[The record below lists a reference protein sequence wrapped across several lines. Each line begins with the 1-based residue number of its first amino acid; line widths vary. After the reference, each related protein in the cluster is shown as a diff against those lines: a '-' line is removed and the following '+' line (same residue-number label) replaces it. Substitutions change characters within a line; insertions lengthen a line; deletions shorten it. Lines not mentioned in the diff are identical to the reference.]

1 MRDKI
6 PRTLKGWDEYLFN
19 FTKKRVGLYEFSCV
33 VAYEILRFDLRYL
46 DVSPGR
52 LPKIR
57 TEGYS
62 KERKQIRKMI
72 KKSEGLKK
80 QIAKYI
86 AKYLQYDGLIP
97 VGRISEKEI
106 NLIKNTF
113 PEAFQKIEQFESDY
127 RKKLTRS
134 LPWIKKGNI
143 TATKH
148 RIAFIFAQ
156 VIKKENGQPNWAII
170 ESLLKWFWKRFEK
183 TVYRDELSGGAGLV
197 FITEKTLSNA
207 YSKAMKNPEKK
218 LSIEQS
224 ARDYYSFLR
233 SGFGQRI
240 AFRKNYIQFG
250 PFVPVGMDI
259 WSRHPLVFFPD
270 GKNLKEKT
278 GRKRYF
284 QEGRS
289 WNRRMSNLMNGWVSI
304 QRAARKCEKE

>member
-6 PRTLKGWDEYLFN
+6 PRTLKGWDEYVFN
-19 FTKKRVGLYEFSCV
+19 FTKKRVGLYELSLV

-57 TEGYS
+57 TGGYS

-80 QIAKYI
+80 RFIKVYS
-86 AKYLQYDGLIP
+86 KYLQLYGIRP
-97 VGRISEKEI
+97 GEI
-106 NLIKNTF
+106 RHIENEC
-113 PEAFQKIEQFESDY
+113 PEIFQEIEKIERDCKEN
-127 RKKLTRS
+127 LTRN

-156 VIKKENGQPNWAII
+156 VIKKENGQPNWAVI

-218 LSIEQS
+218 LSMEQS

>member
-19 FTKKRVGLYEFSCV
+19 FTKKRVGLYELSLV

-52 LPKIR
+52 LPKIC
-57 TEGYS
+57 TGGYS

-80 QIAKYI
+80 RFIKVYS
-86 AKYLQYDGLIP
+86 KYLQLYGIRP
-97 VGRISEKEI
+97 GEI
-106 NLIKNTF
+106 RHIENEC
-113 PEAFQKIEQFESDY
+113 PEIFQEIEKIERDCKEN
-127 RKKLTRS
+127 LTRS

-156 VIKKENGQPNWAII
+156 VIKKENGQPNWAVI

-289 WNRRMSNLMNGWVSI
+289 WNRRMSNLMNGWVSF